1 MTGDIDRR
9 RSDAVNIKNVMPSLL
24 GHQGW
29 SILHSCVSEEIK
41 VLQQQINQPAMS
53 EEDVRRAEGMKGELR
68 AIQRVME
75 TPAHMLDDASM
86 VIDALTTPE
95 ETNDATE

>member
-1 MTGDIDRR
+1 MKDEIDLR
-9 RSDAVNIKNVMPSLL
+9 RSEAVNVKNVMPSLL

-29 SILHSCVSEEIK
+29 SILRSCMSEEIK
-41 VLQQQINQPAMS
+41 NLQIRINQPAMR

-75 TPAHMLDDASM
+75 TPAHMIDDAQS

-95 ETNDATE
+95 DNQDE